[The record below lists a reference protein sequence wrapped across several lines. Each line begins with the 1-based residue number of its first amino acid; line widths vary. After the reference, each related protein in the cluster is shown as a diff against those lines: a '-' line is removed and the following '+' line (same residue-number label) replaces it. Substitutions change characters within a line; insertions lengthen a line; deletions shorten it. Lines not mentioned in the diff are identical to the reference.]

1 METWLESVNDLLVPH
16 IFKGLQEAYN
26 AVNRLTK
33 GSKLFIAFQVTLEG
47 ITSLPQSKI
56 SQDYDV
62 LVNNLIRN
70 GHNEEWFTTLLKHL
84 YHSYAKGALEGAGLK
99 LGDNFDPTFIE
110 VPEGSAFVHS
120 VYINT
125 ARELWQ
131 KPFLFSHK
139 VDNITKQNNVNEIT
153 TIIRNSISRAVR
165 DGVNLNRLLTA
176 YKTGTQFKNEI
187 VKEEMPENLREKF
200 KRRINHDIF
209 QSDNNIPNEEP
220 NEEEPNEETYLT
232 EPLDRLSVCETIDDD
247 ENNEVEYTISDVS
260 DDEDEPLKLFK
271 VEDIDNV
278 TILQDNTS
286 NYTIQTDRTDI
297 TDRTVKTVKTVKT
310 AKPEELLGITDTETV
325 KTEEPDITD
334 TETVKTEEPDI
345 TEGLTVKMEEPDI
358 TEGLTEK
365 NSDEDSNHS
374 VHTVIPPPEKLK
386 IRIKQKS
393 KSNNIAEEY
402 GDDSELVVHLLDDEL
417 TSRLSLLSNKTKS
430 KNSVS

>member
-200 KRRINHDIF
+200 KRINQDIF
-209 QSDNNIPNEEP
+209 QSDNNIPN
-220 NEEEPNEETYLT
+220 EEPNEETYLT
-232 EPLDRLSVCETIDDD
+232 EPLDRLSVCETIDD

-286 NYTIQTDRTDI
+286 NYTIQTDRTD
-297 TDRTVKTVKTVKT
+297 RTAKT
-310 AKPEELLGITDTETV
+310 AKPEEHG
-325 KTEEPDITD
+325 ITD

-393 KSNNIAEEY
+393 KNIAEEY

-417 TSRLSLLSNKTKS
+417 TSRLSLLSKS